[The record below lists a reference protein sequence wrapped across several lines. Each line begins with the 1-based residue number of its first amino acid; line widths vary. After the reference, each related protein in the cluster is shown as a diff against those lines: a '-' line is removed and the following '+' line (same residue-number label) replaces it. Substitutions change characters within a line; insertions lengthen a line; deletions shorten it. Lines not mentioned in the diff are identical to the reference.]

1 MKETRHAKRASLT
14 LLRVPYQERRVH
26 RNLVLLL
33 GSSFFVALARS
44 HPGAAVAATFLIRL
58 SCLCIHRRAVGA
70 RRERHATRPDRPRRG
85 DLRRLR
91 EMLRRVRPA
100 RKRLLISISFCLS
113 RASDHE
119 CARSKWHRKKGVFSA
134 PRLIQQQFLKIPCG
148 QKPQSFRYVLSRACL
163 DKPSIFSLMF

>member
-58 SCLCIHRRAVGA
+58 SCLRIHRRAVGA

-100 RKRLLISISFCLS
+100 RKRLLIGISFCLS
-113 RASDHE
+113 RA
-119 CARSKWHRKKGVFSA
+119 
-134 PRLIQQQFLKIPCG
+134 
-148 QKPQSFRYVLSRACL
+148 CL
-163 DKPSIFSLMF
+163 GK